1 MATANCVHPHAQH
14 EQPGAHCEQLHGHHK
29 STLTC
34 TMRSS
39 EHAAHRL
46 LMHMCSHIALVA
58 QGLALCVIPCHPC
71 MRTCVWLFERSLLTR
86 LSTSSS
92 SPSPTSS

>member
-1 MATANCVHPHAQH
+1 MTRTPQ
-14 EQPGAHCEQLHGHHK
+14 

-46 LMHMCSHIALVA
+46 LMHSVSHIALVA
-58 QGLALCVIPCHPC
+58 QGLALCVIPYHPC
-71 MRTCVWLFERSLLTR
+71 MRTCVLRLEWSLLTR

-92 SPSPTSS
+92 SSSSSST